1 MYILQEVGG
10 IQPFAIIK
18 NDFKHKV
25 HLAVKE
31 EFSFDSVKGESFE
44 FPNTAETTTIK
55 FEGLDNGE
63 PIVREVEL
71 TNLIDY

>member
-1 MYILQEVGG
+1 MYILKEIGG
-10 IQPFAIIK
+10 YHAFAIIK

-31 EFSFDSVKGESFE
+31 EFSFDSVKGAPFK
-44 FPNTAETTTIK
+44 FPSVGEDVTIT
-55 FEGLDNGE
+55 FEGTSNGE
-63 PIVREVEL
+63 PIIRDIEL